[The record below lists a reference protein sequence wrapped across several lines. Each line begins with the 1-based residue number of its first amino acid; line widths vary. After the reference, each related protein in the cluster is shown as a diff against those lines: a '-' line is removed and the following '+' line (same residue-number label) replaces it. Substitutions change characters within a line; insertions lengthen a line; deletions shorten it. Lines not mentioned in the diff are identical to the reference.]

1 MKVSTRAII
10 HVCCT
15 FPLSAM
21 YGVEC
26 RDVLPQ
32 TYGRHFSIWMW
43 SLLLISLAAALP
55 PIVDPAYWVPYLWLF
70 TWAFGTCFQVLT
82 LLVTMVYRDPIV
94 LLAHGEFG
102 LVYFGDKLLH
112 TLPIFTVLGFVTVH
126 RRGLSR
132 AFMYVQTSKWA
143 PAAYLW
149 FYLSPGL
156 YVGLYALLH
165 DIKEEYY
172 SNMPTWVGAIVVVVT
187 LLITQTVLLFVF
199 LRKHSSLL

>member
-15 FPLSAM
+15 FPLCGIF
-21 YGVEC
+21 GVEQ
-26 RDVLPQ
+26 RDMLPQ
-32 TYGRHFSIWMW
+32 TYGRHFTIWMW
-43 SLLLISLAAALP
+43 TLFLITMGAALP
-55 PIVDPAYWVPYLWLF
+55 PIVDPAYWVPFLF
-70 TWAFGTCFQVLT
+70 LFAWTFGTVFEVLT
-82 LLVTMVYRDPIV
+82 LLVTMVYQDPIV
-94 LLAHGEFG
+94 LLKYNDFG

-112 TLPIFTVLGFVTVH
+112 TLPIFAAVGFVSVH

-132 AFMYVQTSKWA
+132 ALQYVHSSKWA

-165 DIKEEYY
+165 DIKKEYY
-172 SNMPTWVGAIVVVVT
+172 SHMPTWIGAIVVIVT

-199 LRKHSSLL
+199 LQRNSQQK